1 MNNNIKRAENLIDCF
16 NKNNPNITYTCYVPS
31 TATVTVGTTTTTAA
45 GTNASV
51 TNVGTK
57 TNAILNF
64 SIPRGEQGTPGTQ
77 ITPAYSSIYNTTQ
90 TVINLNQGVATAVT
104 LGTTGVNNNVNNSTA
119 NKLTITNA
127 GDYRI
132 DYFLAASS
140 SAAAT
145 ITLDVKNSG
154 NQIVGSNISE
164 AAGANEAVQIQGSV
178 LANLAVGNV
187 LELNVA
193 SSVNTNLTPS
203 DGTNAYLI
211 ITKLN

>member
-1 MNNNIKRAENLIDCF
+1 MNNNIKRAEKLIDCF
-16 NKNNPNITYTCYVPS
+16 NKNNPNVCTCCIPA
-31 TATVTVGTTTTTAA
+31 TTTTVTVGTTTTTAP

-51 TNVGTK
+51 TNVGTR

-64 SIPRGEQGTPGTQ
+64 SIPQGEPGTA
-77 ITPAYSSIYNTTQ
+77 TNTAYSSIYSTTQ
-90 TVINLNQGVATAVT
+90 TVINLNQGTATTVT
-104 LGTTGVNNNVNNSTA
+104 LGTTGVNYNVNNETA

-127 GDYRI
+127 GDYKI
-132 DYFLAASS
+132 DYFLAATS

-145 ITLDVKNSG
+145 LTLDVKNSG

-164 AAGANEAVQIQGSV
+164 AVGANEAVQIQGSV

-193 SSVNTNLTPS
+193 SSVNSNLTPS